1 LKSTLQGFG
10 RPTEFTKNRNLRKTH
25 RQEIFIEEIHMEPID
40 LRSDTV
46 TKPTPEMREAMAE
59 AEVGDDVY
67 RDDPTVNRLEELA
80 AGMMGKDASIFVPS
94 GTMGNL
100 IALLV
105 HCRRGDEVIVGNQ
118 SHIYLNEAGGMSALG
133 GIQPCPVPNQKDGTL
148 LLDDLLASIRTEDVH
163 HPITR
168 LICLENTQ
176 NICGGV
182 PLTPEYTHQVG
193 KLAQQNGLL
202 LHVDGA
208 RIFNAAVS
216 QNVSVQDLVK
226 PADSVMFCLS
236 KGLAAPVGSILAGSQ
251 KFIARARHIRKMLGG
266 GMRQVGI
273 LAAAGI
279 ISLEKM
285 TARLADDHARAKNL
299 ADGLRNI
306 AGLAVDPGSPHTNMV
321 YLNLMDGI
329 RDGAP
334 QISEKMKRY
343 GILLDAENT
352 RRFRLVTHYWIDD
365 VAVERTITAF
375 HQVLN
380 YRFQ

>member
-1 LKSTLQGFG
+1 
-10 RPTEFTKNRNLRKTH
+10 
-25 RQEIFIEEIHMEPID
+25 MDYID

-80 AGMMGKDASIFVPS
+80 AGMLGKEASLFVPS

-105 HCRRGDEVIVGNQ
+105 HCQRGNEAIVGDK

-133 GIQPCPVPNQKDGTL
+133 GIQPWPLPNQKDGTL
-148 LLDDLLASIRTEDVH
+148 ALDDILASIRTEDVH

-182 PLTPEYTHQVG
+182 PLTPEYMRQVG
-193 KLAQQNGLL
+193 DLAHKNNLS
-202 LHVDGA
+202 LHIDGA
-208 RIFNAAVS
+208 RIFNATVA
-216 QNVSVQDLVK
+216 QNVDVKELVA
-226 PADSVMFCLS
+226 PADSIMFCLS
-236 KGLAAPVGSILAGSQ
+236 KGLASPIGSMLVGTS
-251 KFIARARHIRKMLGG
+251 KFITRARHIRKMLGG

-273 LAAAGI
+273 VAAAGI

-285 TARLADDHARAKNL
+285 TRRLVDDHARARKL
-299 ADGLRNI
+299 ADGLKQVQ
-306 AGLAVDPGSPHTNMV
+306 GLLIDEGLPYSNMV
-321 YLNLMDGI
+321 YLNLANDVKTDTKTITERML
-329 RDGAP
+329 
-334 QISEKMKRY
+334 KL
-343 GILLDAENT
+343 GILLDPENA

-365 VAVERTITAF
+365 SAVEKTIKAF
-375 HQVLN
+375 KTVLG
-380 YRFQ
+380 

>member
-1 LKSTLQGFG
+1 
-10 RPTEFTKNRNLRKTH
+10 
-25 RQEIFIEEIHMEPID
+25 MDYID

-80 AGMMGKDASIFVPS
+80 ANMLGKEAALFVPS

-100 IALLV
+100 IALLA
-105 HCRRGDEVIVGNQ
+105 HCQRGDEAIVGDK

-148 LLDDLLASIRTEDVH
+148 ALDDILASIRSEDVH

-182 PLTPEYTHQVG
+182 PLTPAYTREVG
-193 KLAQQNGLL
+193 ELAHKNNLS
-202 LHVDGA
+202 LHIDGA
-208 RIFNAAVS
+208 RIFNAAAA
-216 QNVSVQDLVK
+216 QNVSVSDLVN

-236 KGLAAPVGSILAGSQ
+236 KGLASPIGSMLVSTN
-251 KFIARARHIRKMLGG
+251 KFIKRARHLRKMLGG
-266 GMRQVGI
+266 GMRQVGVV
-273 LAAAGI
+273 AAAGI

-285 TARLADDHARAKNL
+285 TKRLADDHARARKL
-299 ADGLRNI
+299 ADGLRKLKGI
-306 AGLAVDPGSPHTNMV
+306 DVDEGSPYSNMV
-321 YLNLMDGI
+321 YLNLANDAKI
-329 RDGAP
+329 DSAAV
-334 QISEKMKRY
+334 IDVALKR
-343 GILLDAENT
+343 GILLDSENA
-352 RRFRLVTHYWIDD
+352 RRFRLVTHYWVDD
-365 VAVERTITAF
+365 AAVDKVIKAF
-375 HQVLN
+375 EAVLK
-380 YRFQ
+380 

>member
-1 LKSTLQGFG
+1 
-10 RPTEFTKNRNLRKTH
+10 
-25 RQEIFIEEIHMEPID
+25 MDYID

-80 AGMMGKDASIFVPS
+80 ADMLGKESAIFVPS

-105 HCRRGDEVIVGNQ
+105 HCQRGHEVIVGKQ

-133 GIQPCPVPNQKDGTL
+133 GIQPCPVQNRPDGTL
-148 LLDDLLASIRTEDVH
+148 ALDDILASIRTEDVH

-182 PLTPEYTHQVG
+182 PLTADYTRQVG
-193 KLAQQNGLL
+193 ELARRNGLA
-202 LHVDGA
+202 LHIDGA
-208 RIFNAAVS
+208 RVFNAAAA
-216 QNVSVQDLVK
+216 QNVPVKELVE

-236 KGLAAPVGSILAGSQ
+236 KGLAAPVGSMLLGTR
-251 KFIARARHIRKMLGG
+251 KFIQRARHVRKMLGG
-266 GMRQVGI
+266 GMRQVGV

-279 ISLEKM
+279 ISLERM
-285 TARLADDHARAKNL
+285 TMRLSDDHARAKKL
-299 ADGLRNI
+299 ADGLRQVK
-306 AGLAVDPGSPHTNMV
+306 GLAVDQDSPYTNMV
-321 YLNLMDGI
+321 YLNL
-329 RDGAP
+329 
-334 QISEKMKRY
+334 SEDIQSNAQQVTQKMKDL
-343 GILLDAENT
+343 GVLVDPENP

-365 VAVERTITAF
+365 PAVGKTIAAF
-375 HQVLN
+375 QAALH
-380 YRFQ
+380 

>member
-1 LKSTLQGFG
+1 
-10 RPTEFTKNRNLRKTH
+10 
-25 RQEIFIEEIHMEPID
+25 METVD

-67 RDDPTVNRLEELA
+67 RDDPTVNRLEALA
-80 AGMMGKDASIFVPS
+80 AQMLGKEASLFVPS

-105 HCRRGDEVIVGNQ
+105 HCQRGDEVIVGNQ
-118 SHIYLNEAGGMSALG
+118 SHIYLNEAGGMAALG
-133 GIQPCPVPNQKDGTL
+133 GIQPCPIQNQKDGTL
-148 LLDDLLASIRTEDVH
+148 RLEEIVASIRSEDVH

-182 PLTPEYTHQVG
+182 PLTPAYTREVG
-193 KLAQQNGLL
+193 EVARRNGLL
-202 LHVDGA
+202 LHIDGA
-208 RIFNAAVS
+208 RIFNAAVA
-216 QNVSVQDLVK
+216 QNVPIQDLVE

-236 KGLAAPVGSILAGSQ
+236 KGLAAPIGSMLVGTH

-273 LAAAGI
+273 VAAAGI

-285 TARLADDHARAKNL
+285 VNRLYDDHVRAKNL
-299 ADGLRNI
+299 ADGLRQVK
-306 AGLAVDPGSPHTNMV
+306 GLVVDEGSPYSNMV
-321 YLNLMDGI
+321 YLNLADDVTI
-329 RDGAP
+329 NAQ
-334 QISEKMKRY
+334 QICEKMEAR
-343 GILLDAENT
+343 GLLLDAENL
-352 RRFRLVTHYWIDD
+352 RRFRLVVHYWIDD
-365 VAVERTITAF
+365 DAVEKTISAF
-375 HQVLN
+375 HEILE
-380 YRFQ
+380 

>member
-1 LKSTLQGFG
+1 MKY
-10 RPTEFTKNRNLRKTH
+10 
-25 RQEIFIEEIHMEPID
+25 ID

-46 TKPTPEMREAMAE
+46 TQPTPEMREAMAE

-67 RDDPTVNRLEELA
+67 CDDPTVIRLEELA
-80 AGMMGKDASIFVPS
+80 ASMLGKEAAIFVPS

-105 HCRRGDEVIVGNQ
+105 HCQRGEEVIVGSI

-133 GIQPCPVPNQKDGTL
+133 GIQPYPIINQKDGTL
-148 LLDDLLASIRTEDVH
+148 LLEDIRKSIRSEDVH

-182 PLTPEYTHQVG
+182 PLTIEYTREVG
-193 KLAQQNGLL
+193 EIARQNGLS
-202 LHVDGA
+202 LHIDGA
-208 RIFNAAVS
+208 RIFNAAVA
-216 QNVSVQDLVK
+216 QNVSVKELVE

-236 KGLAAPVGSILAGSQ
+236 KGLVAPVGSMLVGSK
-251 KFIARARHIRKMLGG
+251 KFIVRARHVRKMLGG

-273 LAAAGI
+273 VAAAGL

-285 TARLADDHARAKNL
+285 VNRLADDHARARKL
-299 ADGLRNI
+299 ADGLRKI
-306 AGLAVDPGSPHTNMV
+306 KGLVVDEGSPYSNMIFM
-321 YLNLMDGI
+321 NLSD
-329 RDGAP
+329 DAKVDSV
-334 QISEKMKRY
+334 QVCEKALPM
-343 GILLDAENT
+343 GILLDAENS

-365 VAVERTITAF
+365 ASINKVISAF
-375 HQVLN
+375 QQILN
-380 YRFQ
+380 